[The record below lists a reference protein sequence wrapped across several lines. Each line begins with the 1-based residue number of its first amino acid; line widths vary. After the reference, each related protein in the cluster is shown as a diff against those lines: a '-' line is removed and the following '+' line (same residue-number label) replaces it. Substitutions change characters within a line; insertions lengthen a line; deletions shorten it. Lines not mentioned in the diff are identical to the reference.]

1 MEGGI
6 YIHVPFCR
14 SRCIYCDFFSTTL
27 GEDWQSLY
35 VKALCREMR
44 LRVEEAPFSRVRSLY
59 IGGGTPSVLS
69 MEAIHAVF
77 RSVADNYSLAED
89 AEVTIEANPDD
100 VTGDWLAGI
109 KDTPVNRISMGVQ
122 TFSDD
127 ILRALG
133 RRHTSLQVECAVSGC
148 YREGYEN
155 LSLDLIYGLPGQTVE
170 TWTSDVRKA
179 LSSGVPHLS
188 AYSLSFE
195 NGTALASMLRRGE
208 VEEVDDEV
216 ALCMYRIL
224 VEKTAKAGMRHYEI
238 SNFCKEGMHSRH
250 NSGYWTGTPYLGFG
264 PGAHSYDGKRMRR
277 ANDGDV
283 RLYVTATDGVPHS
296 TETLSDDELYDE
308 LVMTRMRTAKGL
320 PLSLL
325 DDAQKKY
332 CLAMAA
338 PHLNSGKLVAENG
351 FLHLT
356 EDGIFVSNDIIS
368 DLMR

>member
-1 MEGGI
+1 M
-6 YIHVPFCR
+6 
-14 SRCIYCDFFSTTL
+14 
-27 GEDWQSLY
+27 GEKWQSLY
-35 VKALCREMR
+35 VEALCREMR
-44 LRVEEAPFSRVRSLY
+44 LRMEETPFSHVHSLY
-59 IGGGTPSVLS
+59 VGGGTPSVLS
-69 MEAIHAVF
+69 MEAIHTVF
-77 RSVADNYSLAED
+77 RSVAGCCSLAED

-100 VTGDWLAGI
+100 VTDEWLAGI

-127 ILRALG
+127 ILKVLG
-133 RRHTSLQVECAVSGC
+133 RRHTSMQVERAVSGC
-148 YREGYEN
+148 FREGYEN

-170 TWTSDVRKA
+170 AWTSDVRKA
-179 LSSGVPHLS
+179 LSLGVPHLS
-188 AYSLSFE
+188 AYSLTYE
-195 NGTALASMLRRGE
+195 HDTVLASMLQRGD

-224 VEKTAKAGMRHYEI
+224 VEETAKVGMRHYEI
-238 SNFCKEGMHSRH
+238 SNFCKEGMRSRH
-250 NSGYWTGTPYLGFG
+250 NSGYWAGTPYLGLG
-264 PGAHSYDGKRMRR
+264 PGAHSYDGKRLRR
-277 ANDGDV
+277 ANDEDV
-283 RLYVTATDGVPHS
+283 RLYVAAAGDVPHS

-308 LVMTRMRTAKGL
+308 LVMTRLRTAKGL

-332 CLAMAA
+332 CLAMAE
-338 PHLNSGKLVAENG
+338 PHLNSGKLVVENC